1 MRRAL
6 AYGLLASL
14 FFAFTFI
21 FNRSMNLD
29 GGYWLWSAALRFI
42 LMLPIMGVIATIL
55 FFEATNMVKNTP
67 KHLAIIEATQSG
79 EVIFTLIG
87 TDWRYS
93 FSWRCNACRKR
104 VSGHFDYSGR
114 NGTE

>member
-21 FNRSMNLD
+21 FNRSMNLE

-42 LMLPIMGVIATIL
+42 FMLGYDPQSTI
-55 FFEATNMVKNTP
+55 
-67 KHLAIIEATQSG
+67 
-79 EVIFTLIG
+79 
-87 TDWRYS
+87 WR
-93 FSWRCNACRKR
+93 
-104 VSGHFDYSGR
+104 R
-114 NGTE
+114 NDDRSPVELHRRREISDL